1 MARSKPRCR
10 PGQRRSERRKRK
22 RWTRRRKA
30 QQLGFSYRTHG
41 GARRG
46 AGRKPMGKRAGV
58 RHSPRERCNRHQPVH
73 CGMSLAEDISNLRH
87 PELFPIVR
95 GAIFSGAE
103 KPGFR
108 MVHFSVQK
116 RHLHL
121 IIEADDAR
129 ALGRG
134 MQALAIRLARR
145 INAALLRRGAV
156 FTDRYF
162 SRVLRTP
169 GETRAAVCYVL
180 QNHRRHRR
188 QRGKTHNP
196 YDLDVC
202 SSAKRVTGWR
212 EVQITLPDDLTPIG
226 RPRCWLLRLG
236 WMGAQE
242 REGEYSGQKK
252 GLLSVH
258 EEPARWRA

>member
-1 MARSKPRCR
+1 MARSRRKSRKSKPRRHKKR
-10 PGQRRSERRKRK
+10 PLRKVR
-22 RWTRRRKA
+22 
-30 QQLGFSYRTHG
+30 QLGLAFRTHG
-41 GARRG
+41 GARSG
-46 AGRKPMGKRAGV
+46 AGRKPRDKRAGV
-58 RHSPRERCNRHQPVH
+58 RHGPRERCSRHQPVH
-73 CGMSLAEDISNLRH
+73 CSMSLADDISNLRH
-87 PELFPIVR
+87 PEIFPIVR
-95 GAIFSGAE
+95 EAIFSGAE

-108 MVHFSVQK
+108 VVHFSVQK
-116 RHLHL
+116 RHMHL

-145 INAALLRRGAV
+145 INAAQARRGTV

-169 GETRAAVCYVL
+169 AEVRAAVCYVL

-188 QRGKTHNP
+188 QRGKAHNP

-202 SSAKRVTGWR
+202 SSAKRFTGWR
-212 EVQITLPDDLTPIG
+212 EVSITPPDDPFPVG
-226 RPRCWLLRLG
+226 RPRCWLLRVG
-236 WMGAQE
+236 WMEA
-242 REGEYSGQKK
+242 REQRGEQKGQRK

-258 EEPARWRA
+258 EEPACWRA